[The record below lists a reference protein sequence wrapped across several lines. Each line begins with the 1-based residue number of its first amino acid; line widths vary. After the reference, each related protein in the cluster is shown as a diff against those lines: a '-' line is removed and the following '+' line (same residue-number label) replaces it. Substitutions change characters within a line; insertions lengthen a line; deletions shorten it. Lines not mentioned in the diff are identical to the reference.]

1 MLDDY
6 KYIRLAYRN
15 EYIAH
20 LYHMP
25 ATLFIIDSLLYLQSI
40 FQGLLSLIKQLMR
53 IYTVF
58 NMTWRPDVEQN
69 WGLPCGLKQTLRE
82 NIWLWVK
89 VTWKISGVMHQWI
102 MKGNKTRNS
111 NKENLFTLLLFEINL
126 VNLHEGRVDM
136 CLAFEWWNMTI
147 NACKRY

>member
-1 MLDDY
+1 MFDDY
-6 KYIRLAYRN
+6 KYMYIHLAYSN
-15 EYIAH
+15 GYIAH

-25 ATLFIIDSLLYLQSI
+25 ATLFIIDCLLYLQSI

-82 NIWLWVK
+82 NIWLCVK
-89 VTWKISGVMHQWI
+89 VTWRISGVMHLWI
-102 MKGNKTRNS
+102 MQGNKGTKREIVIR
-111 NKENLFTLLLFEINL
+111 KICLFYYFEINL
-126 VNLHEGRVDM
+126 VNLLGGRVDM
-136 CLAFEWWNMTI
+136 LIWYSYMSGEIWQ
-147 NACKRY
+147 

>member
-1 MLDDY
+1 MET
-6 KYIRLAYRN
+6 RCWA
-15 EYIAH
+15 E
-20 LYHMP
+20 
-25 ATLFIIDSLLYLQSI
+25 
-40 FQGLLSLIKQLMR
+40 
-53 IYTVF
+53 
-58 NMTWRPDVEQN
+58 
-69 WGLPCGLKQTLRE
+69 LRSAM
-82 NIWLWVK
+82 WVK
-89 VTWKISGVMHQWI
+89 TDTEGKHMVMCQWI

>member
-1 MLDDY
+1 
-6 KYIRLAYRN
+6 
-15 EYIAH
+15 
-20 LYHMP
+20 
-25 ATLFIIDSLLYLQSI
+25 
-40 FQGLLSLIKQLMR
+40 
-53 IYTVF
+53 
-58 NMTWRPDVEQN
+58 
-69 WGLPCGLKQTLRE
+69 
-82 NIWLWVK
+82 
-89 VTWKISGVMHQWI
+89 